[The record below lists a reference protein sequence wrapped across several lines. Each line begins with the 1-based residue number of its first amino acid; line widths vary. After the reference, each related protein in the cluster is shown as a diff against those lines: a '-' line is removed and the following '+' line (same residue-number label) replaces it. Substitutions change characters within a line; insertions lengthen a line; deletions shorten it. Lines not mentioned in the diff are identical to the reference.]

1 MMVTDVAH
9 TNANVGLKTRRRR
22 RPTWYNV
29 VFSLM
34 GIIWLIIAF
43 YPVFYMLMTSLRSQQ
58 GYLLGI
64 PWLPSLHPTFENYGT
79 VVQAG
84 FAHYFLNSLIV
95 SVCSVALIIACSLL
109 CAYVVVRSRN
119 RIVRIIF
126 DVFLVGL
133 ALPIQAAIIP
143 IYVLIT
149 KMGLYDTL
157 LGLILPSV
165 AFGLPLTLLILVN
178 FVRDIPNELYES
190 MGLEGASDFR
200 LLRHLVIPLALP
212 ALISVS
218 IYDFV
223 QAWNNFLF
231 PLVLT
236 QSDSSRVMPM
246 AIVSFQGQYT
256 MNVPVTMAAVLL
268 SALPLILAYIFGRRY
283 LLRGMLA
290 GFGK

>member
-1 MMVTDVAH
+1 MLA
-9 TNANVGLKTRRRR
+9 TNAANLDTAPAVNSRFRRG
-22 RPTWYNV
+22 PTWYNAL
-29 VFSLM
+29 FTFL
-34 GIIWLIIAF
+34 GFIWLIIAF
-43 YPVFYMLMTSLRSQQ
+43 YPVLYMLMTSLRSEQ

-64 PWLPSLHPTFENYGT
+64 PWLPSLHPTLENYAT

-84 FAHYFLNSLIV
+84 FAHFFLNSIIVSLCSVILIV
-95 SVCSVALIIACSLL
+95 GCSIL

-119 RIVRIIF
+119 RAVRVIF
-126 DVFLVGL
+126 NVFLVGL

-143 IYVLIT
+143 IYILIT
-149 KMGLYDTL
+149 DMGLYDKL
-157 LGLILPSV
+157 IGIILPSV
-165 AFGLPLTLLILVN
+165 AFGLPLTVLILVN

-190 MGLEGASDFR
+190 MGMDGASDFR
-200 LLRHLVIPLALP
+200 ILRHLVLPLATP
-212 ALISVS
+212 ALVSVS

-236 QSDSSRVMPM
+236 ESTNSRVMPL

-256 MNVPVTMAAVLL
+256 MNVPVTMAAVIL
-268 SALPLILAYIFGRRY
+268 SALPLILAYIFGRRW
-283 LLRGMLA
+283 LLRGMFA

>member
-1 MMVTDVAH
+1 MASQVIKTDASVNLRAP
-9 TNANVGLKTRRRR
+9 RRKRLR
-22 RPTWYNV
+22 WYNV
-29 VFSLM
+29 VFTAL
-34 GIIWLIIAF
+34 GVVWLIIAF
-43 YPVFYMLMTSLRSQQ
+43 YPVLYMLMTSLRSQQ

-64 PWLPSLHPTFENYGT
+64 PWLPSLHPTFENYAT
-79 VVQAG
+79 VLQAG
-84 FAHYFLNSLIV
+84 FAHYFLNSVIV
-95 SVCSVALIIACSLL
+95 SVCSVALIVGCSLL

-119 RIVRIIF
+119 RAVRVIF

-157 LGLILPSV
+157 LGMILPSV

-200 LLRHLVIPLALP
+200 LLRHLVIPLAMP

-256 MNVPVTMAAVLL
+256 MNVPVTMAAVIL

>member
-1 MMVTDVAH
+1 MIATDVVKVD
-9 TNANVGLKTRRRR
+9 ANVRPKERRRR

-29 VFSLM
+29 VFSIM
-34 GIIWLIIAF
+34 GVIWLVIAF
-43 YPVFYMLMTSLRSQQ
+43 YPVLYILMTSLRSEQ
-58 GYLLGI
+58 GYLMGI
-64 PWLPSLHPTFENYGT
+64 PWLPSLHPTLENYGT
-79 VVQAG
+79 VIQAG
-84 FAHYFLNSLIV
+84 FLHYFLNSLLV
-95 SVCSVALIIACSLL
+95 SICTVVLVVACSLL

-119 RIVRIIF
+119 RIVRLIF

-143 IYVLIT
+143 IYILIT

-157 LGLILPSV
+157 IGIVLPSV
-165 AFGLPLTLLILVN
+165 AFGIPLTLLILVN
-178 FVRDIPNELYES
+178 FVRDIPNELYEA
-190 MGLEGASDFR
+190 MALEGASDFR

-223 QAWNNFLF
+223 QSWNNFLF

-236 QSDSSRVMPM
+236 QSPGVRVMPL

-256 MNVPVTMAAVLL
+256 MNVPVTMAAVIL
-268 SALPLILAYIFGRRY
+268 SALPLILAYVFGRRY

-290 GFGK
+290 GFSK